1 MIPPLYPSQPSP
13 DRLRSFGNYWAR
25 LFRLAENAPDKFFA
39 AKVKLAFVKRQA
51 WYHRTTRA

>member
-39 AKVKLAFVKRQA
+39 AKVKLAFVK
-51 WYHRTTRA
+51 